1 MTQGLLLPAIF
12 ISFLSPM
19 TCKRRRER
27 GRRKREEGEVSVFL
41 HLEALAELY
50 INTFVKWAGVVEY
63 WCVSECVFFFS
74 LRVLPL
80 IVPPWGRET
89 TRSSPAW
96 HVLLFPFSRA
106 FFLFTFVSS
115 GHSLFSLRLSSYIV
129 FITFLILSVHDVT
142 VKVQFF
148 ELLWQAR
155 MYFSWCK
162 WECTLYSV
170 VIGSLSPP

>member
-19 TCKRRRER
+19 TCKRRREG

-63 WCVSECVFFFS
+63 WCVSECVFFFFLS
-74 LRVLPL
+74 LRVLPSIL
-80 IVPPWGRET
+80 PPRGRET
-89 TRSSPAW
+89 TRSGPAW
-96 HVLLFPFSRA
+96 HVLLLLSLA
-106 FFLFTFVSS
+106 LFTYVSS
-115 GHSLFSLRLSSYIV
+115 PHSLFSLHLSSYVVLIM
-129 FITFLILSVHDVT
+129 FLNLSVPDVT
-142 VKVQFF
+142 VNVQFF

-155 MYFSWCK
+155 MCLSLCK
-162 WECTLYSV
+162 WECTLYSF
-170 VIGSLSPP
+170 VICSPIPP